1 MLKGIFSENTYL
13 QTQPESLL
21 SSLELFVTSVTGE
34 KKQNRG
40 FFLGGNSGQQV
51 PVSQLQN
58 GVSTFSLPLFIVDFL
73 TFKVYPK
80 TISFFQWKFSKV
92 IYGQIYFR
100 STMGSISTGE
110 QEEYCFTIS
119 KIMTSTLK
127 YTLYICSQTFLWV
140 YNYWKEADNNVC
152 TSLTSKYYELYFSRQ
167 NVCNYNN

>member
-1 MLKGIFSENTYL
+1 MLEGIFSEYTYL
-13 QTQPESLL
+13 QTQPESFLYC
-21 SSLELFVTSVTGE
+21 LEFFVTFVTGE
-34 KKQNRG
+34 QKQNRG
-40 FFLGGNSGQQV
+40 LFWGYSGQQV

-119 KIMTSTLK
+119 KIMISTMK

-140 YNYWKEADNNVC
+140 YNYWIEADNYVC
-152 TSLTSKYYELYFSRQ
+152 TSFPRKYYELYFSRQ
-167 NVCNYNN
+167 DVCNYNN